1 MTASVPAS
9 LPVRQPAYL
18 LVPLGVGAV
27 VATALGVYGRVHTPA
42 HRALFG
48 LSLSGMFSM
57 KVWVTAAALVLAL
70 VQLVTALWMYGKL
83 GRPAPKWVGPAHRAS
98 GTVAF
103 LLTLPVAYHCLWSLG
118 FAPAPFDTRTL
129 AHSLLG
135 CLFYG
140 AFTTK
145 LLTLHSRRVPV
156 WALPWVAGLL
166 LTVLVAVGL
175 TSAVWYFVTI
185 GVPS

>member
-1 MTASVPAS
+1 MTAPVPA
-9 LPVRQPAYL
+9 PAAVRQPAYL

-27 VATALGVYGRVHTPA
+27 VALALGVYGKVHEPA
-42 HRALFG
+42 HKAIFTG
-48 LSLSGMFSM
+48 PFSTMIGM
-57 KVWVTAAALVLAL
+57 KVWLTSVALVLAM
-70 VQLVTALWMYGKL
+70 VQILTALWMYGKL
-83 GRPAPKWVGPAHRAS
+83 GRPAPKWVGPLHRGS
-98 GTVAF
+98 GTAAF
-103 LLTLPVAYHCLWSLG
+103 LLTLPVAFHCLWSLG

-140 AFTTK
+140 AFAAK
-145 LLTLHSRRVPV
+145 LLTLHSRRVPG

-166 LTVLVAVGL
+166 FTALVAVGL
-175 TSAVWYFVTI
+175 TSAVWYFATV